1 MTSFYDIAFCAERR
15 WIVEDIA
22 YELMLLPPAMIKL
35 RILKLASSGAIYP
48 EEAEGLMERFKLRD
62 DHGIS

>member
-1 MTSFYDIAFCAERR
+1 MTSFYDTAFCEERR

-22 YELMLLPPAMIKL
+22 YSLMMLPASTMKL
-35 RILKLASSGAIYP
+35 RILRLASSGVIYA